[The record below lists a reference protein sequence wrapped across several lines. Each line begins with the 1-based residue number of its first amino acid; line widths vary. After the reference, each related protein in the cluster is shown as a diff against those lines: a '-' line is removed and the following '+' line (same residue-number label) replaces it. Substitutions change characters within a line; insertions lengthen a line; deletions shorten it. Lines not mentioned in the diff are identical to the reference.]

1 MRLAHKRNI
10 QRKLKKAVKV
20 AKVTA
25 DSNITAAKPKA
36 KKVIAKT
43 KSAVVKAEKKIIA
56 AVEATQDIKLTPKQQ
71 SILDIVA
78 AHVEGINSKDI
89 GLEAGQEEAK
99 AAAWATGGLKKLL
112 EEDLVIKEQAE
123 SNKVMYKLA

>member
-25 DSNITAAKPKA
+25 DSNITAAKPKT

>member
-25 DSNITAAKPKA
+25 DSNITAAKPKT

-56 AVEATQDIKLTPKQQ
+56 AVEATQDIKLTSKQQ

>member
-25 DSNITAAKPKA
+25 DSNITAAKPNA

-43 KSAVVKAEKKIIA
+43 KSAVVKAEKKVIA